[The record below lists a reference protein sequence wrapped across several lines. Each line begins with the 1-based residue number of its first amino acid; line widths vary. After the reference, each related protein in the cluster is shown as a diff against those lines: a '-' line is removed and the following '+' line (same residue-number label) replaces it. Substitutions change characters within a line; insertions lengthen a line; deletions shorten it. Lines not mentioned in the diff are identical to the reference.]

1 MDQRPNSTNTTN
13 TASLELLPLFKESK
27 EQEDESIIRRKR
39 SSSCFVDQPSKM
51 SRSKLLYK
59 AVFFQG
65 CRFSSSW
72 KRKDVRK
79 ILKRKVSDAG
89 EKVIDEG
96 CIAQQSF
103 WMFLLID
110 SWLFRHAIALLS
122 RFCSNN

>member
-89 EKVIDEG
+89 EKDSAPSKETDH
-96 CIAQQSF
+96 AQQLKFSI
-103 WMFLLID
+103 WDKSSMDIKYASQLI
-110 SWLFRHAIALLS
+110 F
-122 RFCSNN
+122 FG

>member
-51 SRSKLLYK
+51 SRSELLYK

-65 CRFSSSW
+65 CQLLVIMEKGLLATFKHHTQLPSLL
-72 KRKDVRK
+72 KDNV
-79 ILKRKVSDAG
+79 
-89 EKVIDEG
+89 
-96 CIAQQSF
+96 
-103 WMFLLID
+103 
-110 SWLFRHAIALLS
+110 
-122 RFCSNN
+122 

>member
-51 SRSKLLYK
+51 SRSELLYK

-65 CRFSSSW
+65 CQLLVIMEKIQLPLKKQIMLNSSSMLHTS
-72 KRKDVRK
+72 K
-79 ILKRKVSDAG
+79 G
-89 EKVIDEG
+89 
-96 CIAQQSF
+96 
-103 WMFLLID
+103 
-110 SWLFRHAIALLS
+110 
-122 RFCSNN
+122 